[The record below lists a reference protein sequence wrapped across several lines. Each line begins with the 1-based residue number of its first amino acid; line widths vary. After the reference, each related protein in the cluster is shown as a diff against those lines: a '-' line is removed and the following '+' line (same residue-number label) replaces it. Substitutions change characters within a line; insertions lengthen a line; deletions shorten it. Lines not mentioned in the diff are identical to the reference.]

1 MYRLELEKTGSTP
14 YILIDE
20 EKGYMHCQGECFHEN
35 VTEFFQDITGWL
47 KSFLES
53 DFEQFV
59 FDCELKYFNSSTAK
73 LLLNMFLMMEN
84 AAKNG
89 KNVTVNWIAAADSEI
104 NIECGEDFAAEV
116 RELNF
121 HIVLHD

>member
-1 MYRLELEKTGSTP
+1 M
-14 YILIDE
+14 
-20 EKGYMHCQGECFHEN
+20 
-35 VTEFFQDITGWL
+35 
-47 KSFLES
+47 ES

-89 KNVTVNWIAAADSEI
+89 KKVTVNWIAAADSEI
-104 NIECGEDFAAEV
+104 NI
-116 RELNF
+116 
-121 HIVLHD
+121 